1 VCVGLPPPIPLAA
14 GDLVAAVLKHV
25 KAPASDFGAA
35 AAASHSAISA
45 ATTAFF
51 AEIGAQIRPGISDL
65 LLPTIFSCIRSS
77 PSAGWDSDAAVDVVR
92 HVCERV
98 EDRLL
103 HLFVSAFTEEVAQNL
118 QKLHVTVVKN
128 AVRVCLIAAARVRD
142 PANSLPFVRLFTV
155 TVDCALH
162 AAWGIAAT
170 ELQPIISKF
179 ASRLKSLTRS
189 FEVLHR

>member
-1 VCVGLPPPIPLAA
+1 MT
-14 GDLVAAVLKHV
+14 AVLKHV
-25 KAPASDFGAA
+25 NAPSSDFGATA
-35 AAASHSAISA
+35 AAASSHTAISA

-65 LLPTIFSCIRSS
+65 LLPTVFSCIRCSS
-77 PSAGWDSDAAVDVVR
+77 GAGWDSGAAVEVVR
-92 HVCERV
+92 HICERV

-103 HLFVSAFTEEVAQNL
+103 HLFVSAFTDEVANNL
-118 QKLHVTVVKN
+118 QKLHVAVVKN
-128 AVRVCLIAAARVRD
+128 AVRMCLIVAARVRD
-142 PANSLPFVRLFTV
+142 PANSLPFARLFAV

-162 AAWGIAAT
+162 PAWGITAT

-179 ASRLKSLTRS
+179 SSRLKSLTRS